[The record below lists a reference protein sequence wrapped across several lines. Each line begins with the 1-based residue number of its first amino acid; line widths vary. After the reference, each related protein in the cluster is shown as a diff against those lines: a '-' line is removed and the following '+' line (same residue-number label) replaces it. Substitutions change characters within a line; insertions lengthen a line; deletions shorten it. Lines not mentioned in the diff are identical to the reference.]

1 MSSQGPNQNT
11 VPNSGNTCGRRERG
25 SRNEA
30 RGETSLRVTFV
41 SVTVKGILASWKA
54 ALFAECRRKESL
66 DRSVTC
72 IGYPPEAGGAPVT
85 ADVRRSPRRGTL
97 SACARKRMR
106 GALARSLRVIR
117 GRVLRSVLRP
127 VHVNPHYTPRRKFR
141 WWGDGPASRL
151 GKPAQAGGTFTGV
164 GTADVARLAACH
176 RFREEGSVARTE
188 KEGDRGLR
196 PCEDLEL
203 GSVCLHVVVV
213 AQIGR
218 RCLASNKLGKRAP
231 KRAVRVE

>member
-1 MSSQGPNQNT
+1 MLGSSIPGTELQRATKASAPSTSREKRVTAPVSSQGPNQNT

-41 SVTVKGILASWKA
+41 SVTVKGILAFWKA

-127 VHVNPHYTPRRKFR
+127 VHVNPHYTHRGASFGGGATGRHHGWANPRK
-141 WWGDGPASRL
+141 
-151 GKPAQAGGTFTGV
+151 
-164 GTADVARLAACH
+164 
-176 RFREEGSVARTE
+176 REEPS
-188 KEGDRGLR
+188 
-196 PCEDLEL
+196 L
-203 GSVCLHVVVV
+203 GSV
-213 AQIGR
+213 R
-218 RCLASNKLGKRAP
+218 RT
-231 KRAVRVE
+231 

>member
-1 MSSQGPNQNT
+1 MPSEREPRSVRHMHRVSPRSRWRTGD
-11 VPNSGNTCGRRERG
+11 SGCPKVAEEGNAVSMRQKAH
-25 SRNEA
+25 A
-30 RGETSLRVTFV
+30 RGTRTIVARDPRTRPSLGPSTR
-41 SVTVKGILASWKA
+41 SRQS
-54 ALFAECRRKESL
+54 SL
-66 DRSVTC
+66 
-72 IGYPPEAGGAPVT
+72 
-85 ADVRRSPRRGTL
+85 
-97 SACARKRMR
+97 
-106 GALARSLRVIR
+106 
-117 GRVLRSVLRP
+117 
-127 VHVNPHYTPRRKFR
+127 HTPRRKFR